1 MKNLFNKFNLDI
13 SDIQREKFEKY
24 YELLVYYNSK
34 FNITAIT
41 EKNEVIIK
49 HFIDSALGYN
59 KVNFGKVIDV
69 GSGGGF
75 PAIPL
80 KIMND
85 DLDLTLLE
93 ATGNAGA
100 GAANPLP
107 TIIMLVLL
115 VGMFWFMSRSNKK
128 KEKEAAETLAK
139 NEEYRESFDFC
150 TARAV
155 ARLNTLCEYCIP
167 FVKVGGK
174 FVSYKGDADE
184 EVNEAKTAVFKLGGK
199 IKEVFKYDLD
209 GAKRALITIENVSL
223 TDKKYPRGNGKERKN
238 PL

>member
-24 YELLVYYNSK
+24 YELLVYYNTK

-93 ATGNAGA
+93 ATG
-100 GAANPLP
+100 
-107 TIIMLVLL
+107 
-115 VGMFWFMSRSNKK
+115 KK
-128 KEKEAAETLAK
+128 CEFLKAVVDNLKLKGVKVINERAETLAK

-209 GAKRALITIENVSL
+209 GAKRALITIEKVSL

>member
-93 ATGNAGA
+93 ATGK
-100 GAANPLP
+100 
-107 TIIMLVLL
+107 TQKKRRFYHDII
-115 VGMFWFMSRSNKK
+115 
-128 KEKEAAETLAK
+128 
-139 NEEYRESFDFC
+139 
-150 TARAV
+150 
-155 ARLNTLCEYCIP
+155 
-167 FVKVGGK
+167 
-174 FVSYKGDADE
+174 
-184 EVNEAKTAVFKLGGK
+184 
-199 IKEVFKYDLD
+199 
-209 GAKRALITIENVSL
+209 
-223 TDKKYPRGNGKERKN
+223 
-238 PL
+238 